1 MAQRT
6 SGTSIT
12 LIMTVAVL
20 AAFGVIL
27 LMNMAALVGIVP
39 SRFISPNDVR
49 GIAVEHNGLLYTLN
63 FEQQNRLVDIFNRAI
78 PLSKE
83 STETRKAQMEEHSEV
98 KKIIVY
104 RFNAP
109 DVEIIPV
116 GKVAKTQT
124 IAQTKEN
131 AHFSMVFSA
140 PLWNDKG
147 YIEESVGDELQ
158 EFLSTTY
165 DH

>member
-1 MAQRT
+1 MAKRV
-6 SGTSIT
+6 SGTGIP
-12 LIMTVAVL
+12 LIMTFAVL
-20 AAFGVIL
+20 GAFAVIL

-39 SRFISPNDVR
+39 SRYISPNDVR

-63 FEQQNRLVDIFNRAI
+63 FEQQNELVDIFNRAI

-83 STETRKAQMEEHSEV
+83 SAESRKAATEKPSEV
-98 KKIIVY
+98 QKIIVY
-104 RFNAP
+104 RFDAP

-116 GKVAKTQT
+116 GNVSKSQSVT
-124 IAQTKEN
+124 QTKEN
-131 AHFSMVFSA
+131 LNMVFSA

-147 YIEESVGDELQ
+147 FLEESIGDELHK
-158 EFLSTTY
+158 FLATTY